1 MGNIFCRKRGLFKR
15 RLKFEYETEDED
27 NVTEGHTQEN
37 ETDDD
42 EDQLNTQALTY
53 PPPPTAP
60 PLMEEQQHRRR
71 TRWGSSSAAPTA
83 TAASSS
89 TDSSVQ
95 TLVTLPPAN
104 PHGPALGP
112 AAATT
117 TTTEPPTPTTGL
129 PHTGGFT
136 AQSLRARKNWRRVI
150 RQVNRIRFLRRLW
163 ANLGYFLRTLT
174 GLKLPV
180 SQSSGN

>member
-1 MGNIFCRKRGLFKR
+1 MTG
-15 RLKFEYETEDED
+15 
-27 NVTEGHTQEN
+27 GHTQDQE
-37 ETDDD
+37 E

-53 PPPPTAP
+53 PLPPATP
-60 PLMEEQQHRRR
+60 PLMEEQQSRRR
-71 TRWGSSSAAPTA
+71 TRWDSRSATPG
-83 TAASSS
+83 AAAGSS

-95 TLVTLPPAN
+95 TLVTLPPAC

-112 AAATT
+112 AAAATT
-117 TTTEPPTPTTGL
+117 INEPSVPTTSTT
-129 PHTGGFT
+129 PQAGGFT

-163 ANLGYFLRTLT
+163 ANLGHFLRTLT